1 MPVFIYFILDFLNEF
16 FRLILEMQKKKSME
30 VKAVS
35 ACSVGKQDV
44 RRDSESQE
52 RAFGINHQLSMGLI
66 QKTQLHKDNV
76 QKQDLLEASLK
87 C

>member
-1 MPVFIYFILDFLNEF
+1 
-16 FRLILEMQKKKSME
+16 ME
-30 VKAVS
+30 VEAVS
-35 ACSVGKQDV
+35 ACSLGKQDV
-44 RRDSESQE
+44 RRDSECQE
-52 RAFGINHQLSMGLI
+52 WALGINPLSTGLI